1 MTQVAHNPVYH
12 NSGTIS
18 RETELTTTIPEAQ
31 VIDLMTGKTADT
43 KKVRIKINTQ
53 EEQAI
58 GLLLA
63 HYSKTLGKDI
73 TLSQLVSLLVNKNL
87 QDSLNIDLSF
97 LSKALSA
104 GLTLPTL
111 NLPKLG
117 VLSNGSR

>member
-1 MTQVAHNPVYH
+1 MTQVAHNPVLD
-12 NSGTIS
+12 NNVGDIAQQ
-18 RETELTTTIPEAQ
+18 TETTTTSEAQ
-31 VIDLMTGKTADT
+31 VIDLLTGDTADL

-63 HYSKTLGKDI
+63 HYSQKLGKTI
-73 TLSQLVSLLVNKNL
+73 TLSQLVALLVNKSL

-104 GLTLPTL
+104 GLKVEMPKIS
-111 NLPKLG
+111 LPKFGGTL
-117 VLSNGSR
+117 